1 MRSILCLVSLFFFVF
16 SSTYS
21 QNPSKRDSIDDEPI
35 LNLLDSFL
43 VDYNYDF
50 PDLQTNDRRRPQ
62 KQRSET
68 RKGTNVYTSPS
79 LIADRLSE
87 IPAVIPMDYNSYVQ
101 RYIDVYTKEK
111 REQVRRMLGLQETYF
126 PIFEAELDKARMPME
141 LKYLPIVESALNPH
155 ARSRVGATGLWQFMY
170 YTARDYRLEINSYV
184 DERKDPFAS
193 TKAAVRYLQ
202 LAYNEFG
209 DWLLAIA
216 SYNCGEGNVRKAI
229 RRSGGKRTFWEIRQY
244 LPRET
249 RGYVPAF
256 IAATYVFHYHA
267 DHNLFPIDVDFSYYQ
282 DTLHLRKM
290 DITLEEIAKMTS
302 TDVEELINLNPHLK
316 LGRIPYSSDPFVLRV
331 SPQVGDYF
339 ASNERSIRT
348 QYGKKRTNAPVYAAN
363 YQVSRP
369 NPAPRKS
376 YPQPPGTVTVY
387 YTVRSGDVVGTI
399 AEKYEVSQRDLGRWN
414 NLYRYR
420 IKVGQKLK
428 IYTKKEVAQRNA
440 QSKAQLASASTPRSL
455 TIQGPQQGKF
465 YKVKRGDTLWEI
477 ARRYTSGNVDELLA
491 LNSGLSA
498 SSSLR
503 IGQNIRVR

>member
-1 MRSILCLVSLFFFVF
+1 MRSSLCLLFLFFVVF
-16 SSTYS
+16 SSSFS
-21 QNPSKRDSIDDEPI
+21 QRPTQRDSIDDEPI

-50 PDLQTNDRRRPQ
+50 PDLQTNDRRRGKPPRPQ
-62 KQRSET
+62 PKPQ
-68 RKGTNVYTSPS
+68 GNVYASPGV
-79 LIADRLSE
+79 IAQRLQE
-87 IPAVIPMDYNSYVQ
+87 IPAVIPMDYNTYVQ

-193 TKAAVRYLQ
+193 TKAAARYLQ

-216 SYNCGEGNVRKAI
+216 AYNCGEGNVRKAI
-229 RRSGGKRTFWEIRQY
+229 RRSGGKKTFWEIRRY

-267 DHNLFPIDVDFSYYQ
+267 DHNLYPVDVDFSYYQ
-282 DTLHLRKM
+282 DTLHLRKI
-290 DITLEEIAKMTS
+290 DITLEEIARMAR

-316 LGRIPYSSDPFVLRV
+316 LGRIPYSSEPFVLRV
-331 SPQVGDYF
+331 TPEISDYF
-339 ASNERSIRT
+339 ASNEASIRT
-348 QYGKKRTNAPVYAAN
+348 RYGKKRNSTPVYTAN
-363 YQVSRP
+363 YQVNRP
-369 NPAPRKS
+369 SPAPRKA
-376 YPQPPGTVTVY
+376 YPKPPGTVTVY
-387 YTVRSGDVVGTI
+387 YTVRTGDVVGTI
-399 AEKYEVSQRDLGRWN
+399 AEKYEVSQRDIGRWN

-428 IYTKKEVAQRNA
+428 IYTKKEVAERNA
-440 QSKAQLASASTPRSL
+440 RATTQLASASTPKI
-455 TIQGPQQGKF
+455 TIQGPQKGEF
-465 YKVKRGDTLWEI
+465 YRVKRGDTLWEI
-477 ARRYTSGNVDELLA
+477 ARRYTSGNVDQLLA

-498 SSSLR
+498 STSLR
-503 IGQNIRVR
+503 IGQSIRVR